1 MDGDLFS
8 GAFASAVDQYTFD
21 QIPGAQAALEQHWQT
36 FFVESDISDLAATGI
51 NALRIPIG
59 FWAYDN
65 AGTPYISGADAYLEK
80 AIGWARNC
88 GMKVWVVS

>member
-8 GAFASAVDQYTFD
+8 GDFASAVDQYTFD
-21 QIPGAQAALEQHWQT
+21 SIPGAEAALQTHWET
-36 FFVESDISDLAATGI
+36 FFTESDIATIAATGI

-65 AGTPYISGADAYLEK
+65 TNTPYIKGADKYLEL
-80 AIGWARNC
+80 AIGWARDH
-88 GMKVWVVS
+88 GMKVWV